1 MAYGEYIVSILSVI
15 VYSFPPVYIGA
26 YEEQEWNKIL

>member
-15 VYSFPPVYIGA
+15 VYSPPVYIGA
-26 YEEQEWNKIL
+26 YEEQELNKIL